1 MSCNTLKFS
10 SILLVVLIFF
20 SCGDEQTTTEPFS
33 NRPYEPF
40 VFRSVLDEQ
49 PRMITFALHDDLW
62 AAYHTQDASL
72 YKVWKGRVNFDGAVY
87 TTAHGPQPTTIG
99 DAYFENLYKNPWMVT
114 GPKGDTLIP
123 TISYKGHYIE
133 DGKASIAY
141 DLISG
146 DYVIKVKERVEAITD
161 DKGQLIFQRDFET
174 VNPSVLSVY
183 LKTNVNSIIIAEN
196 IDTDG
201 EWNVI
206 DEKTER
212 LKSRDVIN
220 QSGVL
225 KLNRRSTKFHITLI
239 NNPVVENPRKADY
252 MQEDKDVLHPGARLI
267 AKSDC
272 KSCHNKNVKTI
283 GPSYLAIAKKYADT
297 EDNMD
302 ILVNK
307 VKKGGGGVWGSQVM
321 TAHPEYSVEDIREM
335 VTYILTLGDPENVG
349 PSGEA
354 GELISL
360 TPVDVN
366 IGDLIPG
373 AVTRVFKMP
382 ESVVKVPS
390 FKNMKPFQAGIM
402 PNFDNIADND
412 FGDLVEFFAID
423 ARGYLEIP
431 EDGKYKF
438 RVWSDDGTVITLA
451 GEEILNHDGPHGT
464 SYKESEYFLK
474 KGFYPFNLG
483 FFQGVGGKF
492 LSWNYRPENADA
504 WMVIPPQM
512 ISHDIKD
519 HDLIGSLNLP
529 MSVTSKNPGDQAKL
543 ESVHPS
549 FKLSQARPDVFTPK
563 VGGLD
568 FLEDGRL
575 VVSTWDAAGNVYIVD
590 NRDKADHND
599 ITVKKIA
606 SGLAEPLGL
615 KVVNGDIYVM
625 QKQEM
630 TKLVDTDGDDIID
643 EYLTL
648 CDDWGVSANF
658 HEFGFGLEEK
668 DGWLYANLATG
679 IQPGGASVVNQPK
692 DRGSAIRVN
701 IETGEYKRIAHGLR
715 TPNGVGKGYNGD
727 IFISDNEGDWLPSS
741 KIIHLKEGAWYGSR
755 NVDFEGTANLKEV
768 KPVVW
773 LPQDEIG
780 NSPTQMVGIDFG
792 PYKNQMLH
800 GDIYNGGLKRVFV
813 EEVAGKLQGAVFRF
827 TQGLESGI
835 NRLQWGPDKALYVG
849 GVGNP
854 GNWGQSQKLWYGLQ
868 KLELTGEAAFE
879 MLAVRAKSNGV
890 EIEFTENL
898 TGDDGWNPADFE
910 VKQWYYLPTI
920 NYGGPKMDEQS
931 MPVKSASRN
940 KQGNKVF
947 LEIPGLKEN
956 HVVYIRLRN
965 NYIGHKNHSL
975 WATEAWYTLNNI
987 PENNL
992 GQVLKSPVEF
1002 KENSLTQ
1009 VEKDAGWK
1017 LLFDGQTMSEWHN
1030 YNKGKMESPSKW
1042 QVSPDGTIYFNPKAN
1057 GTGGDIITNDEYEN
1071 FELELEW
1078 KISNCG
1084 NSGIFYNVIED
1095 PVIAN
1100 AYETGIEMQVLDNV
1114 CHPDTKFPTHQA
1126 GDLYDMKAADP
1137 VTVKPAG
1144 EWNKARIIVNN
1155 LEVQFWLNGH
1165 RVVEFTMFNEEWNEM
1180 LSKSKFADWKH
1191 FAKSKKGK
1199 IALQDHGD
1207 KVWYR
1212 NIKIR
1217 SLD

>member
-1 MSCNTLKFS
+1 MRFPIFLLVLISIFSCSEEQNDTTVFS
-10 SILLVVLIFF
+10 S
-20 SCGDEQTTTEPFS
+20 
-33 NRPYEPF
+33 RPYEPF

-49 PRMITFALHDDLW
+49 PRMITMALHDDLW
-62 AAYHTQDASL
+62 AAYHTQEASL
-72 YKVWKGRVNFDGAVY
+72 YKIWKGRVNFDGAVY
-87 TTAHGPQPTTIG
+87 TTAHGPQPTSIG
-99 DAYFENLYKNPWMVT
+99 DAYFENQFKNPWLVT
-114 GPKGDTLIP
+114 GPTGDTIIP
-123 TISYKGHYIE
+123 TIDYKGHRIIE
-133 DGKASIAY
+133 GQAQLVYHLVAK
-141 DLISG
+141 
-146 DYVIKVKERVEAITD
+146 DYTIKIKETVEALEGENNQIV
-161 DKGQLIFQRDFET
+161 FQRDFET
-174 VNPSVLSVY
+174 TMPSVLRLY
-183 LKTNVNSIIIAEN
+183 LRTNVNSIVLPEN

-201 EWNVI
+201 VWEIISKEVKKI
-206 DEKTER
+206 
-212 LKSRDVIN
+212 KSSEALDVIGN
-220 QSGVL
+220 LQ
-225 KLNRRSTKFHITLI
+225 LNRGKTKFYITLMDK
-239 NNPVVENPRKADY
+239 PVVENPMKNKY
-252 MQEDKDVLHPGARLI
+252 MDEDKDELHPGARLI

-272 KSCHNKNVKTI
+272 KSCHNKKVKTI
-283 GPSYLAIAKKYADT
+283 GPSYLAIANKYADT
-297 EDNMD
+297 DDNME
-302 ILVNK
+302 ILINK

-321 TAHPEYSVEDIREM
+321 TAHPEYSITDIKEM
-335 VTYILTLGDPENVG
+335 VTYILTLGDPKNG
-349 PSGEA
+349 GGASGS
-354 GELISL
+354 GDVKSL
-360 TPVDVN
+360 MGVDVN

-373 AVTRVFKMP
+373 AVTRVFKVP
-382 ESVVKVPS
+382 ESINKIPS
-390 FKNMKPFQAGIM
+390 FKNKKPFQAGIM

-412 FGDLVEFFAID
+412 FGDLVEFFALD
-423 ARGYLEIP
+423 AKGYLEIP

-438 RVWSDDGTVITLA
+438 RIWSDDGTRVTL
-451 GEEILNHDGPHGT
+451 GDEEILNHDGPHGT

-474 KGFYPFNLG
+474 KGFYPFYLE

-492 LSWNYRPENADA
+492 LSWNYRPENATE
-504 WMVIPPQM
+504 WKVIPPEM

-519 HDLIGSLNLP
+519 HDLIGTLNLP
-529 MSVTSKNPGDQAKL
+529 MSVSSKNPGDQAKL

-568 FLEDGRL
+568 FLSDGRL
-575 VVSTWDAAGNVYIVD
+575 VISTWDAAGNVYVID
-590 NRDKADHND
+590 QRNKADHND
-599 ITVKKIA
+599 ITYKKIA

-615 KVVNGDIYVM
+615 KVVNDDIYVM

-643 EYLTL
+643 EYITL

-679 IQPGGASVVNQPK
+679 IQPGGASVVDQPK

-701 IETGEYKRIAHGLR
+701 IETGKFERLAHGLR

-741 KIIHLKEGAWYGSR
+741 KIIHLRKGDWYGSR
-755 NVDFEGTANLKEV
+755 NVDFEGTANLNEV

-780 NSPTQMVGIDFG
+780 NSPTQMVGINFG

-800 GDIYNGGLKRVFV
+800 GDVYHGGLKRVFV
-813 EEVAGKLQGAVFRF
+813 EEVAGQLQGAVFRF
-827 TQGLESGI
+827 TQGLEAGI
-835 NRLQWGPDKALYVG
+835 NRLQWGPDKALYIG

-854 GNWGQSQKLWYGLQ
+854 GNWGQTQKLWYGLQ

-879 MLAVRAKSNGV
+879 MLAVRAKTNGV

-898 TGDDGWNPADFE
+898 SGDDGWNPADFE
-910 VKQWYYLPTI
+910 IKQWYYLPTV

-931 MPVKSASRN
+931 LPVKSATRN
-940 KQGNKVF
+940 EQGNKVF

-965 NYIGHKNHSL
+965 NYVGHKNHSL

-987 PENNL
+987 PVNDL
-992 GQVLKSPVEF
+992 GIVKTSPVEF
-1002 KENSLTQ
+1002 KENSLTAS
-1009 VEKDAGWK
+1009 EKNEGWD

-1042 QVSPDGTIYFNPKAN
+1042 QVTPDGTIHFNPKAN
-1057 GTGGDIITNDEYEN
+1057 GTGGDIVSNKEYEN
-1071 FELELEW
+1071 FELSLDW

-1084 NSGIFYNVIED
+1084 NSGIFYNVVED
-1095 PVIAN
+1095 SEIDN
-1100 AYETGIEMQVLDNV
+1100 AYKTAIEMQVLDNV
-1114 CHPDTKFPTHQA
+1114 CHPDTKLPTHQA
-1126 GDLYDMKAADP
+1126 GDLYDLKAADP

-1144 EWNKARIIVNN
+1144 QWNEARIIVDN

-1165 RVVEFTMFNEEWNEM
+1165 RVVDFTMFDEEWDRM
-1180 LSKSKFADWKH
+1180 VAKSKFADWPH
-1191 FAKSKKGK
+1191 FAKTKKGK

-1217 SLD
+1217 EI